1 MEEVEFKREEEGS
14 QKLFVK
20 VLWEKLGSNCWRK
33 ANISAENTSFI
44 LVCLVLGREQKSKKM
59 KTNHLQRTQPLK
71 NENVDKMSNL
81 TVAQPRSRSLCGPT
95 SKQWQSNCFQ
105 KTKYLGV
112 CSKCERRQKVNS
124 FVFFT
129 FQRLDDASSMIDAEQ
144 CWKR

>member
-1 MEEVEFKREEEGS
+1 MVQEEFDGEGEKMVEVEFKRE
-14 QKLFVK
+14 LR
-20 VLWEKLGSNCWRK
+20 SNRWRK

-95 SKQWQSNCFQ
+95 SKQ
-105 KTKYLGV
+105 
-112 CSKCERRQKVNS
+112 
-124 FVFFT
+124 
-129 FQRLDDASSMIDAEQ
+129 
-144 CWKR
+144 